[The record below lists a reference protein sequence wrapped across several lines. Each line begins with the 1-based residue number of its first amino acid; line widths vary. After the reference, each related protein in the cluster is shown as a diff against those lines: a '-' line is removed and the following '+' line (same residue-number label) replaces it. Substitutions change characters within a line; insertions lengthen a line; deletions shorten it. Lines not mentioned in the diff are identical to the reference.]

1 MSDKLDSGKKSY
13 QRSFKNYLINPGYQ
27 LKYIFW
33 ISLTGLALIL
43 IYSTL
48 MYRYVHENYA
58 LLIELSPMT
67 DEVKAQLYRELREI
81 VVKVSGI
88 SFLFLTVC
96 SFFGLFLS
104 HRTAGPMFHFKR
116 VFGEIQAGQLD
127 RRVHLRPKDDFR
139 DVAEAFNKMM
149 DSIQR
154 KP

>member
-1 MSDKLDSGKKSY
+1 MSDKLGGDKKPY
-13 QRSFKNYLINPGYQ
+13 QRSLRNYLINPRYQ

-33 ISLTGLALIL
+33 ITMTGLALIL

-48 MYRYVHENYA
+48 MYRYIHENYA

-67 DEVKAQLYRELREI
+67 DDVKAQLYRELREI
-81 VVKVSGI
+81 VIKVSGI

-96 SFFGLFLS
+96 SFFGLLLS

-127 RRVHLRPKDDFR
+127 RRIRLRPKDDFR

-149 DSIQR
+149 DSLQR